1 MNDVYSRYVLHVVL
15 IDYSFIKYFLDVVD
29 KYFLTV
35 FSNYKAYYYLLSVLI
50 KNIDVPVCNKILAH
64 N

>member
-15 IDYSFIKYFLDVVD
+15 IDYSFFKYFLDVVD